1 MSNNNKKGGLEALSV
16 GTGTTYN
23 VPLENLVELEGFN
36 VREDF
41 GDLEGF
47 SKSIADGTD
56 FPPLKVRFDKDT
68 NKVVIIDGHRRYRAT
83 KIAVEKHGAEIKS
96 LPCYNE
102 KRGSNE
108 ESRIVDLFTCNN
120 GKPLTPTEQ
129 AKVVARLMTF
139 NWKIAEIS
147 RRIGKSQNYV
157 SNLLKLQEASKELH
171 DAIRNQTISTTAAL
185 TLASKATPK
194 EQVKILEKLSADLA
208 KTGTPTQTKNTIK
221 VKHIEKETRG
231 IPIMIPSK
239 PIKAF
244 EAKTEALVKD
254 ETRKD
259 HKTWVA
265 VLYGLQLALGTAE
278 FSEDFKA

>member
-1 MSNNNKKGGLEALSV
+1 MSNKKGGLEALSV

-56 FPPLKVRFDKDT
+56 FPPLKVRFDKDL

-83 KIAVEKHGAEIKS
+83 KIAIEKHGAEIKS

-108 ESRIVDLFTCNN
+108 ESRIVDMFTCNN
-120 GKPLTPTEQ
+120 GKPLTATEQ
-129 AKVVARLMTF
+129 AKVVARLMTY

-157 SNLLKLQEASKELH
+157 SGLLKLQESSKELH
-171 DAIRNQTISTTAAL
+171 DAIRNQIISTTAAI
-185 TLASKATPK
+185 TLAKESPK
-194 EQVKILEKLSADLA
+194 DQARILEKLSADLA
-208 KTGTPTQTKNTIK
+208 KTGTPTQTKKTIK

-231 IPIMIPSK
+231 TPIMIPSN
-239 PIKAF
+239 PIKAY
-244 EAKTEALVKD
+244 EAKVEALVKD

>member
-1 MSNNNKKGGLEALSV
+1 MSNKKGGLEALCV

-56 FPPLKVRFDKDT
+56 FPPLKVRFDKDL

-83 KIAVEKHGAEIKS
+83 KIAIEKHGAEIKS

-108 ESRIVDLFTCNN
+108 ESRIVDMFTCNN
-120 GKPLTPTEQ
+120 GKPLTATEQ
-129 AKVVARLMTF
+129 AKVIARLMSF

-157 SNLLKLQEASKELH
+157 SGLLKLQESSKELH
-171 DAIRNQTISTTAAL
+171 DAIRNQIISTTAAI
-185 TLASKATPK
+185 TLAKESPK
-194 EQVKILEKLSADLA
+194 DQARILEKLSADLA
-208 KTGTPTQTKNTIK
+208 KTGTPTQAKKTIK

-231 IPIMIPSK
+231 TPIMIPSN
-239 PIKAF
+239 PIKAY
-244 EAKTEALVKD
+244 ETKVEALVKD